1 LSALVVRY
9 KPARVPRLD
18 LLIAHNL
25 GLSRG
30 VVTRLCR
37 ARRVAAPDGTPLTDP
52 GLQVA
57 PSELPRDVTIDA
69 RLHTLHVRY
78 HLLQH
83 KPVGFVTALRDDRHA
98 TAYELLR
105 EAPLQRDLRAVGRLD
120 LETSGLLL
128 WTTEGTLL
136 HKITHPRY
144 AVPRVYQAALSGP
157 WRAPPPDFAL
167 EDGHRPEI
175 LELRSLAADE
185 VHPGLHVPAGATLA
199 SITITGGKFHEV
211 RRIFVAL
218 GAEVV
223 GLCRVAY
230 GPLVLPRDLPAGRHV
245 AVDLHAVFSGLHP
258 RPRQAGESAEEAVEV
273 AD

>member
-1 LSALVVRY
+1 M
-9 KPARVPRLD
+9 PRLD

-37 ARRVAAPDGTPLTDP
+37 GHRVTTPEGAALTDP

-57 PSELPRDVTIDA
+57 PSELPRVVHVDA
-69 RLHTLHVRY
+69 RPLTLHVRY
-78 HLLQH
+78 HVLQH
-83 KPVGFVTALRDDRHA
+83 KPVGVVTALRDDRHA

-105 EAPLQRDLRAVGRLD
+105 EAPLHRDLRAVGRLD

-157 WRAPPPDFAL
+157 WHAPPPDFAL

-175 LELRSLAADE
+175 VALAPLAPAD

-199 SITITGGKFHEV
+199 TISITGGKFHEV

-218 GAEVV
+218 GAEVL

-230 GPLVLPRDLPAGRHV
+230 GPLELPKDLPAGQHV
-245 AVDLHAVFSGLHP
+245 PVDLHAVFSGLHP
-258 RPRQAGESAEEAVEV
+258 RPRDAAAKDEPDLDGAA
-273 AD
+273 

>member
-1 LSALVVRY
+1 M
-9 KPARVPRLD
+9 PRLD

-37 ARRVAAPDGTPLTDP
+37 SRRVTAPDGAPLTDP

-57 PSELPRDVTIDA
+57 PSELPRDVRIDERA
-69 RLHTLHVRY
+69 HTLHLRY

-83 KPVGFVTALRDDRHA
+83 KPVGVVTALRDDRHP

-105 EAPLQRDLRAVGRLD
+105 EAPLYRDLRAVGRLD

-144 AVPRVYQAALSGP
+144 AVPRVYQAAVSGP
-157 WRAPPPDFAL
+157 WRAPPDGFEL

-175 LELRSLAADE
+175 VELRALAAAE
-185 VHPGLHVPAGATLA
+185 VHPGLHVPDGARLA
-199 SITITGGKFHEV
+199 TITITGGKFHEV
-211 RRIFVAL
+211 RRIFTAL
-218 GAEVV
+218 GAEVL

-230 GPLVLPRDLPAGRHV
+230 GPLTLPRDLPAGQHV
-245 AVDLHAVFSGLHP
+245 GLDLHAVFSGLHP
-258 RPRQAGESAEEAVEV
+258 RPRGEVH
-273 AD
+273 ADDE